1 MPGMCSWR
9 RSSLVL
15 GIVLDRIIVAGAAR
29 EVEGVLHEVILV
41 SCRGID
47 HAQR

>member
-1 MPGMCSWR
+1 M
-9 RSSLVL
+9 L
-15 GIVLDRIIVAGAAR
+15 GIVLDRVVVAGAAW

-41 SCRGID
+41 GGRGVN